1 MTRSGFGAGA
11 AIAAFA
17 CFATSP
23 AAAQPAPPCSPYV
36 QPLPPGY
43 GAPYHAPKPCA
54 PQLALQPSYAPQVY
68 AQQYPPPPAQHQQ
81 QQHQQPA
88 PARPDDDDDDDDEG
102 DAISVF
108 WELLALRVGSYDIRG
123 SDADTRSWGFLV
135 VLDPDVAA
143 TADYVSYR
151 TSFYGAL
158 GGGSDGFEGHLT
170 WRPRAGVRGYLGDDH
185 GPFARIGLG
194 LEFLG
199 NNKLY
204 RSWVEL
210 PYLEVGY
217 QLMNDDVWFEL
228 GPTGGLVLGGRY
240 YTGDAAERRIDTEPE
255 LGAQVTLQVDGFR
268 AHASAMRIFAGQTGP
283 GTPIDE
289 VNAELCINPA
299 GLFLMCGHAA
309 YHRGDVE
316 LPGGG
321 YSTSIAT
328 YFGGT
333 IGLGVV
339 RTGSRGLFD

>member
-1 MTRSGFGAGA
+1 MTRSGFLVAQ
-11 AIAAFA
+11 AIAALAWFA
-17 CFATSP
+17 ASP

-43 GAPYHAPKPCA
+43 GAPYHAPRPCA
-54 PQLALQPSYAPQVY
+54 PELALRPSYAH
-68 AQQYPPPPAQHQQ
+68 QYPPPPHSTPPYQHPPRQQ
-81 QQHQQPA
+81 QQAPA
-88 PARPDDDDDDDDEG
+88 PAGDDDDEG

-170 WRPRAGVRGYLGDDH
+170 WRPRAGVRGYLGEDH

-210 PYLEVGY
+210 PYLEIGY
-217 QLMNDDVWFEL
+217 QLMNEDVWFEL

-268 AHASAMRIFAGQTGP
+268 AHASAMRIFARQTGP

-289 VNAELCINPA
+289 LNAELCINPA

-321 YSTSIAT
+321 TSTSTAT

>member
-1 MTRSGFGAGA
+1 MPRLRFRLASAFGALFALA
-11 AIAAFA
+11 ALAATRTA
-17 CFATSP
+17 S
-23 AAAQPAPPCSPYV
+23 AQQPPPCSPYV

-43 GAPYHAPKPCA
+43 GAPYHAPKPCP
-54 PQLALQPSYAPQVY
+54 PQLALQPAY
-68 AQQYPPPPAQHQQ
+68 AQQQYPQQQYPQQQYPQQQYPQQ
-81 QQHQQPA
+81 QQQ
-88 PARPDDDDDDDDEG
+88 RSEDDDDTG
-102 DAISVF
+102 DAVSVF
-108 WELLALRVGSYDIRG
+108 WELLAIRVGSYDIRG
-123 SDADTRSWGFLV
+123 SDADTRTWGFLV
-135 VLDPDVAA
+135 VLDPDVSA
-143 TADYVSYR
+143 TADYFTHR

-240 YTGDAAERRIDTEPE
+240 YTGDDAERRIDTEPE
-255 LGAQVTLQVDGFR
+255 IGGQFTLQTDGFR
-268 AHASAMRIFAGQTGP
+268 AHASAMRIFAQQTGP

-289 VNAELCINPA
+289 ANAELCLNPTGA
-299 GLFLMCGHAA
+299 LLLCAHGAF
-309 YHRGDVE
+309 HRGDVE
-316 LPGGG
+316 LPDGSFSE
-321 YSTSIAT
+321 STAT
-328 YFGGT
+328 YFGAT
-333 IGLGVV
+333 IGLGII
-339 RTGSRGLFD
+339 RTGARSID